1 MLVMTICKFMDRA
14 QITHKGRTYTCPTK
28 EINGDL
34 FFKFLG
40 KWHKVSEYLYK
51 K

>member
-1 MLVMTICKFMDRA
+1 MLVMNICKFLNRV

-40 KWHKVSEYLYK
+40 KWHKVSDYLYK